1 MRLVL
6 LSMCVWVGQVMAHT
20 GQIVESTGVAVGS
33 AVVVGTSK
41 GLFAVTSE
49 HVVGALPVT
58 LRINQISLGLTLLHS
73 DWAKGFAIY
82 RLNDQSL
89 SHVSQMF
96 SDQELSKLTIVQP
109 KEVLRIEGYP
119 VKTSGQPITTSGE
132 VLVASSSRPFLPD
145 VSGIELINAH
155 GEFGMSG
162 GGVYKGEEFV
172 GILSHQILNVKPGAA
187 SEVDVYKSSD
197 QVAKHLFVIPREPIF
212 KALRGL
218 LGLEPKSTILALRYG
233 QTQFPDAR
241 SRTSE
246 IFIPPFLFQV
256 EEPTIVTAKI
266 GGDGA
271 GIGGKSGSFPS
282 SISYVR
288 VGQSRYREDTMQNK
302 ELMKSVAP
310 LAPNPARD
318 RLDWIA
324 GWSDRGLTIF
334 SFAKRN
340 PITQN
345 FEHIYFSTMEEFVSL
360 FRRADLIPIHEG
372 SRARPGDQSWQKL
385 DELTKGVQFHLG
397 KYRGRPSG
405 ELTLHIHSL
414 AFLVQNRMESLYSKH
429 DFAEL
434 VSQHGR
440 HRGAWRVLF
449 ESDYEL
455 TVRILGDLYEI
466 ECLMVGRCKP

>member
-6 LSMCVWVGQVMAHT
+6 LSMCIWAGQVLANT
-20 GQIVESTGVAVGS
+20 GQIVESSGVSVGS
-33 AVVVGTSK
+33 AVVVGTTK

-49 HVVGALPVT
+49 HVVGVLPLT
-58 LRINQISLGLTLLHS
+58 LRINQVSSGLTLVHS

-89 SHVSQMF
+89 SRVSRMF
-96 SDQELSKLTIVQP
+96 SDSELSKSAPVHP
-109 KEVLRIEGYP
+109 KEILRIEGYP
-119 VKTSGQPITTSGE
+119 VKTSGQPIITSGE
-132 VLVASSSRPFLPD
+132 VLVTSSSRSFLPD

-162 GGVYKGEEFV
+162 GGVYSGDEFV

-187 SEVDVYKSSD
+187 SEVDVYRSSD

-218 LGLEPKSTILALRYG
+218 VGLEPKSTILALRYG

-271 GIGGKSGSFPS
+271 GIGGKSGSFPN
-282 SISYVR
+282 SISYVK
-288 VGQSRYREDTMQNK
+288 VGQSRYREETMQNK
-302 ELMKSVAP
+302 ELIKSVAP

-324 GWSDRGLTIF
+324 GWSSRDLTIS

-340 PITQN
+340 PVTQN
-345 FEHIYFSTMEEFVSL
+345 FERIYFSTMEEFVLL

-372 SRARPGDQSWQKL
+372 SRTKPGDQSWQKL
-385 DELTKGVQFHLG
+385 DELTRGIQFHLS
-397 KYRGRPSG
+397 KYRGRPSA
-405 ELTLHIHSL
+405 ELALHIHSL

-434 VSQHGR
+434 VSQRGR

-449 ESDYEL
+449 ESDYDL
-455 TVRILGDLYEI
+455 TVRLLADLYEI
-466 ECLMVGRCKP
+466 ECILDARCKP